1 MIAES
6 KELGAETIEQRT
18 ASEGG
23 TRRVEQREEESND
36 GTRRVPMNDKRGS
49 YSFRFQNLEIWKK
62 AIKIGMDLFS
72 IADGLD
78 EKRLHRFAEQIR
90 GAGLSMS
97 NNIAEG
103 AGSFSK
109 REFIQ
114 YLNIARRSTF
124 ENANMLILFHQ
135 KDLISGQVRENL
147 LSELDELCR
156 MITAFIRSL
165 RS

>member
-1 MIAES
+1 M
-6 KELGAETIEQRT
+6 G
-18 ASEGG
+18 
-23 TRRVEQREEESND
+23 
-36 GTRRVPMNDKRGS
+36 MNDKRGS
-49 YSFRFQNLEIWKK
+49 YSFRFQNLDIWKK

-72 IADGLD
+72 IADELD

-109 REFIQ
+109 REFVQ
-114 YLNIARRSTF
+114 FLNIARRSTF

-135 KDLISGQVRENL
+135 KDLIPEQAKENL
-147 LSELDELCR
+147 LYEPDELCR
-156 MITAFIRSL
+156 MITAFIKSL
-165 RS
+165 KS